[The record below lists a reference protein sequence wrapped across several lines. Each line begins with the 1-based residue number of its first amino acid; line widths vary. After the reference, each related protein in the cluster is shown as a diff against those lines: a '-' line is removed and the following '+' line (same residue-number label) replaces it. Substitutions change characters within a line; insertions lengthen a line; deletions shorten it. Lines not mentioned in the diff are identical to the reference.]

1 MTNYIN
7 LTRHAREE
15 RITRLSTI
23 VAEVGL
29 GQYILEECYV
39 HNGRECVARV
49 TNTGLF
55 LAFSIKENKEVLIT
69 GFLLSIDRAMA
80 IYRHSG
86 YHHIP
91 NGLYNTIRR
100 NAKKYKHLLHCY
112 E

>member
-7 LTRHAREE
+7 LSRHARED

-23 VAEVGL
+23 ITEVGL
-29 GQYILEECYV
+29 GQYIHEETCI
-39 HNGRECVARV
+39 HNGRECIARI
-49 TNTGLF
+49 TNTGLY
-55 LAFSIKENKEVLIT
+55 LAFFMKGNEEVLIT
-69 GFLLSIDRAMA
+69 GFLLSINRAMA
-80 IYRHSG
+80 IYRNSG

-100 NAKKYKHLLHCY
+100 NAKKYKHLLYCY